1 MAKAMMRSSLLHWAT
16 CITIDVLETS
26 IPMGFVVELAGFAA
40 RVPVAKARGN
50 ALPCA
55 LPENGAPTDQRIW
68 LHRSTTGA
76 GG

>member
-26 IPMGFVVELAGFAA
+26 IAMGFVVELAGFAA
-40 RVPVAKARGN
+40 RVQKKARGN